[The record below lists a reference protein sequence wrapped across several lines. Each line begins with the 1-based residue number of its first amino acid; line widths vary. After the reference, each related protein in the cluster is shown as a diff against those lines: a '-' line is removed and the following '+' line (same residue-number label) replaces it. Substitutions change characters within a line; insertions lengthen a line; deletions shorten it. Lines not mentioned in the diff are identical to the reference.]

1 MKHFLFPSSAFCA
14 ALLAF
19 SFSVSGQSDD
29 TRAEELLSKVSSQ
42 MKQYGSVH
50 AKYASKMVDVQSDF
64 QMDQN
69 GEVWIEGD
77 RYHLEL
83 GDYVIVCDGSTVW
96 TYEPE
101 MGECYIDDA
110 ETIAEDGVDP
120 ARMFTIWEEGFKK
133 VWKGELEMDGRKL
146 TQVDLYPM
154 GAEDRSFHTI
164 QCFIDAQLLQVV
176 NLVVKGREGTDVHY
190 VVEDFE
196 GDATVPEGAFSFD
209 KGRYPGT
216 TMIDNRL

>member
-1 MKHFLFPSSAFCA
+1 MKALPVSNPQAFVRLCC
-14 ALLAF
+14 AF
-19 SFSVSGQSDD
+19 SFTVSGQSEDP
-29 TRAEELLSKVSSQ
+29 RAEELLGKVSVANAAVRV
-42 MKQYGSVH
+42 GSR
-50 AKYASKMVDVQSDF
+50 SSTPPQMVDVQSDF

-120 ARMFTIWEEGFKK
+120 ARMFTIWEERASRKCGRASLEIG
-133 VWKGELEMDGRKL
+133 GEEA
-146 TQVDLYPM
+146 
-154 GAEDRSFHTI
+154 GAGWTLHPTGSRG
-164 QCFIDAQLLQVV
+164 AQ
-176 NLVVKGREGTDVHY
+176 
-190 VVEDFE
+190 
-196 GDATVPEGAFSFD
+196 FSHD
-209 KGRYPGT
+209 SVLHRRHRYCRWST
-216 TMIDNRL
+216 WS

>member
-1 MKHFLFPSSAFCA
+1 
-14 ALLAF
+14 
-19 SFSVSGQSDD
+19 
-29 TRAEELLSKVSSQ
+29 

-164 QCFIDAQLLQVV
+164 QCFIDAQAFAGGQPRRQGTRRHGCPLHRRGFRRRC
-176 NLVVKGREGTDVHY
+176 NCARGRVLIRQGPLPWNDHDRQQALIQQTSIS
-190 VVEDFE
+190 
-196 GDATVPEGAFSFD
+196 T
-209 KGRYPGT
+209 
-216 TMIDNRL
+216 